1 MRLGGERAP
10 REAERGQ
17 AQPGNERRGGG
28 RGAEASVGPALPGCG
43 GCNPGMSDVVER
55 TLLSALPGWL
65 GQQQQQQ
72 KHEAAAGLGGGGGGG
87 GPARPG
93 RSASASRLGGLI
105 RSITALASKHE
116 EEKLIHQELNNLKA
130 TVSAPTTNLKLMKEC
145 MVRMIYCEMLGYEAS
160 FGYIHAIK
168 LAQQGNLFEKR
179 VGYLAISLFLHENHE
194 LLVLLVNTVVKDLQ
208 STNLMEVC
216 MALTAASQ
224 LFPQEMIPAV
234 LPLIEDKLQH
244 SKEIIRRKAVQALYK
259 FYLIAPNQVQHIH
272 DKFRRALCDRDVGV
286 MAASL
291 HIYLQ
296 MVKEDSSEYKDLTSS
311 FVTILKQVV
320 GGKLPVD
327 YNYHN
332 TPAPWL
338 QIQLLRILRL
348 LGKDDPGTSELMYDV
363 LDESLRRAEI
373 NHNITYAILFECV
386 HTIYAI
392 HPKPDLLEK
401 AAKCIG
407 KFVLS
412 PKINLKYLVFSPTL
426 GLKALTYV
434 IQQDPNLALQHQM
447 TIIECLEHPDPIIKR
462 ETLELLYRI
471 TNEQNVT
478 VIVQKMLDYIN
489 QSKEEYTIINIAGK
503 IAELAEKYAPN
514 NEWFIQTMNA
524 VFSVGG
530 DKMHPDILNSFLRL
544 LAEGFEDEKE
554 DIQLRFH
561 AVQSYLSLLQDK
573 NAVYPQKFIQVMSW
587 VLGEYSYLL
596 QNVDPEVVLASLYRI
611 LKSNATCE
619 TKVWIM
625 AAISKTASRTTSS
638 KTVEKFLLEFSAS
651 LDTSMRQ
658 QAFELKCLYENKE
671 LMKRLF
677 PLDASCKNMVV
688 DASLSF
694 LDGFVAEGLNR
705 GALPYKPHHQRQ
717 EEKLSQ
723 EKALNFEPYGE
734 SLSQSFPV
742 SRIAGRQSPTGISLG
757 SDNSV
762 ETGQKENSSLKLD
775 GVKKLWSKEGYLPQ
789 KKNQEE
795 KEEKTTEAALQGVP
809 SVETV
814 ASTFP
819 SQPKEEVTDHTEGA
833 KEKQQLASALFV
845 GLGSQNSTNLMG
857 KTDSEAQKFTKKSKM
872 NKESSLPM
880 ESAPTTSLFQE
891 GLTGEKDPF
900 VSNGHLKFRKA
911 SLHSPEIPESKTM
924 LDRSHSLPEG
934 GLNEKSLDHPFSP
947 SSSFTHDHV
956 DVFHPS
962 PSSPALVQKQLSLTP
977 RLPEE
982 AAQHPH
988 LDISEL
994 CGNES
999 LLVYF
1004 SKVWKE
1010 DHLLIFLCLANKS
1023 SSVLKDVSLEF
1034 QHSEHFKMVE
1044 NLDCQLAVLESEK
1057 MESFQRYVEME
1068 KPCSS
1073 GNIFGC
1079 ISYPLELDVRLRFSI
1094 SLELLDFIRPMK
1106 MSTDEFGNLWLSI
1119 SNEVR
1124 QNLKVASSQGTL
1136 SLMLDTFQQKLKLHI
1151 VDIIGNEGIA
1161 ACRLLPS
1168 TPCLL
1173 HCRLHGG
1180 TLALW
1185 FRSPCSALPDCLL
1198 YQCQKVMEES

>member
-1 MRLGGERAP
+1 ML
-10 REAERGQ
+10 
-17 AQPGNERRGGG
+17 
-28 RGAEASVGPALPGCG
+28 LHK
-43 GCNPGMSDVVER
+43 
-55 TLLSALPGWL
+55 LLSTS
-65 GQQQQQQ
+65 
-72 KHEAAAGLGGGGGGG
+72 KGL
-87 GPARPG
+87 
-93 RSASASRLGGLI
+93 RS
-105 RSITALASKHE
+105 T
-116 EEKLIHQELNNLKA
+116 
-130 TVSAPTTNLKLMKEC
+130 
-145 MVRMIYCEMLGYEAS
+145 
-160 FGYIHAIK
+160 
-168 LAQQGNLFEKR
+168 
-179 VGYLAISLFLHENHE
+179 
-194 LLVLLVNTVVKDLQ
+194 
-208 STNLMEVC
+208 
-216 MALTAASQ
+216 
-224 LFPQEMIPAV
+224 
-234 LPLIEDKLQH
+234 
-244 SKEIIRRKAVQALYK
+244 
-259 FYLIAPNQVQHIH
+259 
-272 DKFRRALCDRDVGV
+272 
-286 MAASL
+286 
-291 HIYLQ
+291 
-296 MVKEDSSEYKDLTSS
+296 
-311 FVTILKQVV
+311 
-320 GGKLPVD
+320 
-327 YNYHN
+327 
-332 TPAPWL
+332 
-338 QIQLLRILRL
+338 
-348 LGKDDPGTSELMYDV
+348 
-363 LDESLRRAEI
+363 
-373 NHNITYAILFECV
+373 ILFECV
-386 HTIYAI
+386 HTIYTI
-392 HPKPDLLEK
+392 HPKPDLFEK

-412 PKINLKYLVFSPTL
+412 PKINLKYL

-434 IQQDPNLALQHQM
+434 IQQDPSLALQHQM

-514 NEWFIQTMNA
+514 NEWFIRTMNA

-561 AVQSYLSLLQDK
+561 AVQSYLALLEDK
-573 NAVYPQKFIQVMSW
+573 NAVYPQKFLQVMSW

-611 LKSNATCE
+611 LKSHASCE
-619 TKVWIM
+619 SKAWIM
-625 AAISKTASRTTSS
+625 AAISKIASRTTGS
-638 KTVEKFLLEFSAS
+638 KTVERFLLEFNAS

-658 QAFELKCLYENKE
+658 QAFELKYLCENKE

-677 PLDASCKNMVV
+677 PLDASCKDIVV

-694 LDGFVAEGLNR
+694 LDGFVAKGLDR

-734 SLSQSFPV
+734 SLSRSFSA
-742 SRIAGRQSPTGISLG
+742 SRFTGRQSPTGISLG

-762 ETGQKENSSLKLD
+762 ETGQKENNSLKLE

-795 KEEKTTEAALQGVP
+795 KEEKTTEAALQGGP

-819 SQPKEEVTDHTEGA
+819 LQPKEEMTDLTEGT

-845 GLGSQNSTNLMG
+845 GLGAQNSTNLMG
-857 KTDSEAQKFTKKSKM
+857 KADPAAQRFTQKSKA
-872 NKESSLPM
+872 NEALPNESSPPM
-880 ESAPTTSLFQE
+880 ESTPAASLFQE
-891 GLTGEKDPF
+891 GLTGKKDLF
-900 VSNGHLKFRKA
+900 VNNGHLKFRKA
-911 SLHSPEIPESKTM
+911 SLHSPEVPESKAM
-924 LDRSHSLPEG
+924 LDHSHSFPEG
-934 GLNEKSLDHPFSP
+934 GLNEKTPDYQFSP
-947 SSSFTHDHV
+947 SPLLTHDRV
-956 DVFHPS
+956 DIFHPS
-962 PSSPALVQKQLSLTP
+962 PSSPALVQNQLSPTP
-977 RLPEE
+977 RLPDE
-982 AAQHPH
+982 AARHPH
-988 LDISEL
+988 SDTSEL

-1010 DHLLIFLCLANKS
+1010 DRLLIFLFLANKS
-1023 SSVLKDVSLEF
+1023 PSVLKDVNLEL

-1044 NLDCQLAVLESEK
+1044 NFGCQLAVIEGK
-1057 MESFQRYVEME
+1057 TIESFQMHVEME

-1073 GNIFGC
+1073 GKIFGC
-1079 ISYPLELDVRLRFSI
+1079 ISYLLELDVQLRFSF

-1106 MSTDEFGNLWLSI
+1106 MSTDEYGKLWLSI

-1124 QNLKVASSQGTL
+1124 QNLKVASSQETL
-1136 SLMLDTFQQKLKLHI
+1136 PSMLDIFQQKLKLHI

-1168 TPCLL
+1168 IPCLL
-1173 HCRLHGG
+1173 HCRLHAG

-1185 FRSPCSALPDCLL
+1185 LRSPCPALPDSLL